1 MIFSDLRK
9 NNLRNFDF
17 LGMICAGYKTGNI
30 DSCDGDSG
38 GPLTC
43 ETNGKVQIHGIV
55 SWGLGMISHK
65 FSIMTVFGHKHF
77 KQKFHQ

>member
-1 MIFSDLRK
+1 
-9 NNLRNFDF
+9 
-17 LGMICAGYKTGNI
+17 MICAGYKTGNI

-55 SWGLGMISHK
+55 SWGLGCGEPKRPGVYTNVKNYLKWIEETITES
-65 FSIMTVFGHKHF
+65 F
-77 KQKFHQ
+77 